1 LGSFEAFRHRNFRLL
16 WGGAFLSNIGTWMQS
31 IGLSWYVYLI
41 THSAFWV
48 SFVTFANFFPVVLS
62 PIGGVYTDRLDRKR
76 ILLATQ
82 LFMMVDAAVLAAL
95 TWLDQAGLAT
105 VMLLTVANG
114 LAFAVNG
121 PAWQAFV
128 PSLVPPEAMVNAIAL
143 NSAQFSL
150 ARVVGPAIAG
160 VIIAASTN
168 GPALV
173 FTINAVSFLTVIAAL
188 LLMRTEP
195 FVPGRVHRAWD
206 LLRAGLAYTWS
217 HHRIRAMITTIGVIS
232 FFAAPATALLPVF
245 AAKVYGRGAGSYGAL
260 AAALGVG
267 SVAGALGLGRLGNR
281 VGRRVVAVAAA
292 SVGVVLVVFGATA
305 SYPVGLLMMFLFGA
319 AYLLV
324 VSGTN
329 SDIQLAVEE
338 GVRGR
343 VISIWMLAFGVGLPI
358 GSLLAGVV
366 AAAWGPRAAVII
378 GAVAC
383 AAWGF
388 GMLRWFPG
396 PAPRPALE
404 PTT

>member
-1 LGSFEAFRHRNFRLL
+1 
-16 WGGAFLSNIGTWMQS
+16 MQS
-31 IGLSWYVYLI
+31 IGLSWYVFLI
-41 THSAFWV
+41 THSALWV

-76 ILLATQ
+76 ILMATQ
-82 LFMMVDAAVLAAL
+82 TFMMLDAAVLAAL
-95 TWLDQAGLAT
+95 TWLDQASLAT

-160 VIIAASTN
+160 AIIATSTN

-173 FTINAVSFLTVIAAL
+173 FTLNAVSFLAVIAAL
-188 LLMRTEP
+188 LLMRTER
-195 FVPGRVHRAWD
+195 FVPGRTHRAWD
-206 LLRAGLAYTWS
+206 LLRAGMAYTWS
-217 HHRIRAMITTIGVIS
+217 HRRIRAMITTIGVIS

-281 VGRRVVAVAAA
+281 IGRRVIAAA
-292 SVGVVLVVFGATA
+292 TMTAGVVLVLFGAIP
-305 SYPVGLLMMFLFGA
+305 SYPAGLLLMFLFGA

-324 VSGTN
+324 ISGTN
-329 SDIQLAVEE
+329 SDIQLAVDDR
-338 GVRGR
+338 VRGR
-343 VISIWMLAFGVGLPI
+343 VISIWMLAFGVAYPV
-358 GSLLAGVV
+358 GSLLAGAV
-366 AAAWGPRAAVII
+366 ASAWGPRVTVIA
-378 GAVAC
+378 GAVVC
-383 AAWGF
+383 LAWG
-388 GMLRWFPG
+388 
-396 PAPRPALE
+396 
-404 PTT
+404 